1 MLFQG
6 DIEAGKNHLTEL
18 RKTQKDEQQSLY
30 KLNKAIEDLQHE
42 VPNFYS
48 LLKQTTQLLIN
59 I

>member
-6 DIEAGKNHLTEL
+6 DIEAEKNHLTEL